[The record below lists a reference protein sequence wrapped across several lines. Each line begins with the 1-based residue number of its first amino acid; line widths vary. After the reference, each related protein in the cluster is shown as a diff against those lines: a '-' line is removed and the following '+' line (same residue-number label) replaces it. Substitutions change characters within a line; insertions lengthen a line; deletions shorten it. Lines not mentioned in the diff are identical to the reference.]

1 MRIFAPRTQNIPNR
15 EQMLTELMRLA
26 REDGHDPDEASMR
39 SVLYRYSLE
48 DIERVVDACERFG
61 VKNIVKSF

>member
-1 MRIFAPRTQNIPNR
+1 MRIFVPQTQNIPNR

-26 REDGHDPDEASMR
+26 REDGLDPDEAGMR

>member
-1 MRIFAPRTQNIPNR
+1 MRIFTPRTQPIHNR

-26 REDGHDPDEASMR
+26 REDGLTPDEANMR
-39 SVLYRYSLE
+39 SVLCRYSLE

-61 VKNIVKSF
+61 VKDIVKSF